1 MTHAGADD
9 TLVAYSSMEDG
20 ELADYVSQI
29 ERDNPDLHIKVI
41 RVSTAALHERIL
53 QEGDAGQWDIIFG
66 WSLTKLLDPMIQTLL
81 ATFDSAQLDRLP
93 REARDEGGKWF
104 SPSAFVPAFCVNE
117 ARLKEKGLPV
127 PRNWNELAE
136 SYYGGEIVLP
146 DPAYS
151 GAGFLHVTALN
162 QKSGSA
168 YVDSVFRRVANSRPR
183 VVRSAFEPCSAVL
196 NGEAAIGV
204 TVSTAVCGL
213 MNQGV
218 DVRMVIPSDAAAFEP
233 ESFAI
238 RAGSRHLSQAQRALD
253 WTMSSAACETYGRY
267 GKVVLKDI
275 DIRSPEGGDP
285 RFPAM
290 TAINAAKA
298 NQDRDAMCSAWSRF
312 FN

>member
-1 MTHAGADD
+1 MTHAGADN

-29 ERDNPDLHIKVI
+29 ERDNPDLRINVVRI
-41 RVSTAALHERIL
+41 STSALHERIL

-66 WSLTKLLDPMIQTLL
+66 WSLTKLLDPKIQALL
-81 ATFDSAQLDRLP
+81 TTFDSAQLDRLP
-93 REARDEGGKWF
+93 KEARGDGGKWF

-117 ARLKEKGLPV
+117 TRLKEKGLPV
-127 PRNWNELAE
+127 PQSWNELAE
-136 SYYGGEIVLP
+136 PHYGGEIVLP
-146 DPAYS
+146 DPTYS

-162 QKSGSA
+162 QRSGSS
-168 YVDSVFRRVANSRPR
+168 YTDSVFRRVSDSRPR

-233 ESFAI
+233 EGFAI
-238 RAGSRHLSQAQRALD
+238 RAGSKRLSQAQRALD
-253 WTMSSAACETYGRY
+253 WTMSSAACETYRRY

-275 DIRSPEGGDP
+275 NTRRPEDGDP
-285 RFPAM
+285 RFPSM
-290 TAINAAKA
+290 TSINAVKA
-298 NQDRDAMCSAWSRF
+298 TQYRDAMCAAWSRF